1 MMIGTFM
8 LFFFVLAMMVII
20 GAVPVMI
27 VSLGNKSKN
36 DRTRLDSS
44 EKILQ
49 LEQRIEEL
57 ENQLNGNLTRRIE
70 NIETIVT
77 EDEYGNKK
85 LENKDNT
92 KKIEAPEK
100 EKIEENIPASE
111 NPNNNNTS
119 HNS

>member
-27 VSLGNKSKN
+27 VSLGNKSRN
-36 DRTRLDSS
+36 ERTRLDSS

-57 ENQLNGNLTRRIE
+57 ENQLGGNLKRRIE

-77 EDEYGNKK
+77 EDEYSRNK
-85 LENKDNT
+85 LENKGDDV
-92 KKIEAPEK
+92 KKIEASEEEYK
-100 EKIEENIPASE
+100 ENIPPASDNTNNS
-111 NPNNNNTS
+111 NP
-119 HNS
+119 